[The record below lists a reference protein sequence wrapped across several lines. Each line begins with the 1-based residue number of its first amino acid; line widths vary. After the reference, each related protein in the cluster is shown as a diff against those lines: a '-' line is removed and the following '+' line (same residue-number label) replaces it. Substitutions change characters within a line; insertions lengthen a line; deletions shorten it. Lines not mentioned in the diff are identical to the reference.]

1 MPVMSEQE
9 KADWEKKKL
18 EMAKETKPSGNVKI
32 TLDRTPE
39 MEKLIDENKQ
49 LRTQLDMVGA
59 REFDKEVEKY
69 TEEANKLG
77 LEVGYIDTP
86 QALEHLKTQVT
97 EKQAKKTPSGNVP
110 LTTEQTTG
118 YREEDFEEEAKI
130 PESARKKLT
139 KVKEL
144 AKIAYDIPVDMLQF
158 DSIEQMTKTLDEI
171 ANDRNHPRAKEAQK
185 YIAKLWKK
193 HVLQSKDNFEKYYKY
208 DHKTGKFKETIE
220 GQENE

>member
-1 MPVMSEQE
+1 MSEQE

-18 EMAKETKPSGNVKI
+18 EMAKETKPSGKI
-32 TLDRTPE
+32 KIELDRTPE
-39 MEKLIDENKQ
+39 MKDLEEENKR
-49 LRTQLDMVGA
+49 LKTELDMISV
-59 REFDKEVEKY
+59 REFDKEVEKF
-69 TEEANKLG
+69 TKEAEDLG

-97 EKQAKKTPSGNVP
+97 EKQAKKTPSGSVP

-118 YREEDFEEEAKI
+118 YREEDFEEEPEI

-139 KVKEL
+139 KIKEL
-144 AKIAYDIPVDMLQF
+144 SRIAYDIPVDMLEF